1 MCIRSPHTDDYKVTP
16 GQKVEGGEATF
27 CICPSETVISYHL
40 RPQSDPKPKL
50 QAVAAVLQ
58 QDTSAIVT
66 LKSSG
71 IDRPAQLDG
80 KK

>member
-1 MCIRSPHTDDYKVTP
+1 MPSAILIGAADIPLSLTPLPHTAIIIFP
-16 GQKVEGGEATF
+16 LA
-27 CICPSETVISYHL
+27 PSL
-40 RPQSDPKPKL
+40 AFGL

-71 IDRPAQLDG
+71 IDRPAKLDG
-80 KK
+80 KR